1 MDKAALGQCGL
12 APPRE
17 SAVDSWCVTNSLS
30 LTTPTTPPYPLLQ
43 YLSDLEEI
51 SQILGT
57 VQLCPEVL
65 RHLKTPAM
73 PL

>member
-1 MDKAALGQCGL
+1 MDKAALGQHGL
-12 APPRE
+12 APPKE
-17 SAVDSWCVTNSLS
+17 SAVDSWWVTNSLS
-30 LTTPTTPPYPLLQ
+30 LSAPPTTPDPLLQ

-57 VQLCPEVL
+57 VQLCPEGL